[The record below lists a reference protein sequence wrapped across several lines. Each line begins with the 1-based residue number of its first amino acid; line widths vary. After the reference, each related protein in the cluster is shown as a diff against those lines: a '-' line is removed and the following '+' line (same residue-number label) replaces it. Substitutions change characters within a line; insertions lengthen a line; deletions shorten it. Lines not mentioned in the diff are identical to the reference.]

1 MAKHA
6 LTICVDIDGT
16 LTKPHAWLEY
26 TAKLYNRNIT
36 PEMYQTCSAV
46 EALGIDK
53 QEYTDLYFANSKLF
67 YYDLCK
73 FRPYASK
80 VMDLLNQNHN
90 VHIVTSREK
99 EFAAV
104 TQQLL
109 TDHQV
114 PGTLHVIE
122 SFDKVTPARSL
133 GCQLFIED
141 NIEIAESLAQAGFP
155 VLLMDCAYNRKPLHQ
170 LIRRVS
176 DWEEVEAVVQS
187 MSQE

>member
-1 MAKHA
+1 MTKHA

-16 LTKPHAWLEY
+16 LTKPFAWLEY
-26 TAKLYNRNIT
+26 TAKIYKKTIT
-36 PEMYQTCSAV
+36 PDMYQTCYTAK
-46 EALGIDK
+46 ALGIDPL
-53 QEYTDLYFANSKLF
+53 EYNQFYKANGKTF
-67 YYDLCK
+67 YYDLCEL
-73 FRPYASK
+73 RPYASK
-80 VMDLLNQNHN
+80 VMGQLNQNHN

-99 EFAAV
+99 EFADV

-109 TDHQV
+109 RDHQV

-122 SFDKVTPARSL
+122 SFDKVTPAKSL

-141 NIEIAESLAQAGFP
+141 NIEIAETLAQAGFP

-176 DWEEVEAVVQS
+176 DWEEVEAVIQS